1 MYKYESKYRFK
12 GASVYGEPYLK
23 IIDKICDDN
32 KKGFNIL
39 IPNCLDGIEVIP
51 FLKRGALVDCYEENK
66 ELIDGGVID
75 KFKSVGLKN
84 RIKGI
89 DRSNE
94 CNIYPYNFY
103 SSNISKQYD
112 VVFVSRTL
120 HYKSNNF
127 MPLKNK
133 INKLKSCV
141 KDGGYLYIKYY
152 LDNNKRQYFKKNEIL
167 SMFESDEWDII
178 YYRENYDREI
188 LHLPHPNNSKKHYHK
203 VGYIYLRK
211 IAQDKSLCHKKRE
224 MNRVY
229 RTGSIFGSPLKQIG
243 QYKDYIL
250 SINDNPRVLLVDCN
264 DGLNVMQFAKSNYEV
279 CCYESDKILL
289 NGGIIDGYKTDG
301 LYKRLNDYNLLD
313 KVKIKNYNYYEIK
326 DPKKYDFV
334 LCDRT
339 LHYERNK
346 DITLK
351 KKVRKLMS
359 SVKEG
364 GYLYI
369 YYYLATNENDYI
381 TYPSNQYFR
390 KNEMQPIFDL
400 EDWEIVYLCERNKT
414 TPHNAHPMNNKNHSH
429 LTAYVLA
436 KKKRNRR
443 KYKYNYELTIN
454 TDI

>member
-1 MYKYESKYRFK
+1 MYKYESRYRYK
-12 GASVYGEPYLK
+12 GASVYGEPYIK
-23 IIDKICDDN
+23 IINKICEDN
-32 KKGFNIL
+32 KKGFSIL
-39 IPNCLDGIEVIP
+39 IPNCLDGIDVLP
-51 FLKRGALVDCYEENK
+51 FLMRGAKVDCFEETK
-66 ELIDGGVID
+66 ELIDGGVIN

-89 DRSNE
+89 NCADK
-94 CNIYPYNFY
+94 CNIFLSNFY
-103 SSNISKQYD
+103 SSKINKKYD

-127 MPLKNK
+127 ISLKNK

-152 LDNNKRQYFKKNEIL
+152 LNNNKRQYFKKNEIL
-167 SMFESDEWDII
+167 NMFDSEDWDII
-178 YYRENYDREI
+178 FYRENYDREI
-188 LHLPHPNNSKKHYHK
+188 SHSPHPYNSKKHYHK

-211 IAQDKSLCHKKRE
+211 ITHNKSLRHKKRKL
-224 MNRVY
+224 NRVY
-229 RTGSIFGSPLKQIG
+229 RTGSVFGIPLKQIG

-264 DGLNVMQFAKSNYEV
+264 DGLNVLQFAKSNYEV
-279 CCYESDKILL
+279 CCYETDKVLL

-301 LYKRLNDYNLLD
+301 LYKRLKDYNLLD
-313 KVKIKNYNYYEIK
+313 NVNIKNCNYYEIK
-326 DPKKYDFV
+326 EPKKYDFV

-339 LHYERNK
+339 LHYERNGE
-346 DITLK
+346 ITLK

-369 YYYLATNENDYI
+369 YYYLAINEDDYI
-381 TYPSNQYFR
+381 TYPINQYFR
-390 KNEMQPIFDL
+390 KDEMQPIFDL

-414 TPHNAHPMNNKNHSH
+414 TPHHSHPMNNKKHSH
-429 LTAYVLA
+429 KTGYILA

-443 KYKYNYELTIN
+443 KYKYNFEISIN
-454 TDI
+454 TEI